1 MTFAPN
7 ADRPRPGRT
16 SRANPSH
23 SEGSSSIRA
32 PLACMSRSGLLAGA
46 HARGSR
52 LLAGA
57 GVAVQRAALDGLVDG
72 RRQRRELAVGRR
84 IVALGDG
91 RLEAAEVR
99 ADRRRV
105 AAVLEALALRAQDA
119 LLLGM
124 NVGHVVRRG

>member
-16 SRANPSH
+16 SRAKPSH
-23 SEGSSSIRA
+23 SEGSSSILA
-32 PLACMSRSGLLAGA
+32 PLACIRRSGLLAGA
-46 HARGSR
+46 DPRGSR

-57 GVAVQRAALDGLVDG
+57 SVAVERAALDGLVDG
-72 RRQRRELAVGRR
+72 RRQLLELAVGCRV
-84 IVALGDG
+84 IALGDG

-105 AAVLEALALRAQDA
+105 AAILEALAL
-119 LLLGM
+119 
-124 NVGHVVRRG
+124 